1 MWELLSEFEIHFK
14 IGHASFNVS
23 LSPVSITS
31 VLSTRYP
38 SNFQCKSPA
47 IILRLHPC
55 RLDLKL
61 DQIWTVPFTFLSSR
75 PLCLTHGAIAHRA
88 MPTALFLGV
97 VPPRASAS
105 QNMHLKLINFALTG
119 RPPMVLYLCLKPLT

>member
-47 IILRLHPC
+47 IILRFHSC
-55 RLDLKL
+55 RLDLNIFQDFAFSL
-61 DQIWTVPFTFLSSR
+61 FPDDVSYVISSMLFPSPYTDHSISR
-75 PLCLTHGAIAHRA
+75 RARHFSAIR
-88 MPTALFLGV
+88 F
-97 VPPRASAS
+97 
-105 QNMHLKLINFALTG
+105 
-119 RPPMVLYLCLKPLT
+119 C